1 MFPLIKCCSLRE
13 LFLSLK
19 TKIQVVF
26 ALLIIRKFGKNVV
39 WFWQPAGTLWLYR
52 MQFAQDLLFHGLLQ
66 ECISKHSN
74 AQIKENGSRNAIP
87 NSAPTTQHS
96 SQQDLMPE

>member
-1 MFPLIKCCSLRE
+1 MFPLIICCSLQE

-39 WFWQPAGTLWLYR
+39 WFWQPAGNLGLYR
-52 MQFAQDLLFHGLLQ
+52 MEQFLRIAVGLILELIACRQPLQVDSNLVADSLLTGRCQLYIHPVDTY
-66 ECISKHSN
+66 C
-74 AQIKENGSRNAIP
+74 
-87 NSAPTTQHS
+87 
-96 SQQDLMPE
+96 